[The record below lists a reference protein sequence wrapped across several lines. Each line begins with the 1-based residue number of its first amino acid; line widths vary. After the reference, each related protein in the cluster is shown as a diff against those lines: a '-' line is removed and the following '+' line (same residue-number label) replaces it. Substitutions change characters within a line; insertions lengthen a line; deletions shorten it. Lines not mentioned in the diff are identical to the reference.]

1 MKILVFGL
9 GYVGLTGTACA
20 LKSGHRVFGVDTEL
34 SKVEAVKAGR
44 SPIQEPGIAELL
56 EQGVA
61 EDRLDAGIQFADE
74 VADADLAIV
83 CVGTPSQPDGSHNMS
98 YIAKVSNQIAEALA
112 EKGRA
117 EGKGPL
123 TVAFRSTMRP
133 GSIDDIIWPVF
144 TRALGEDLANEVAE
158 IVYNPEFLREATAVR
173 DYFSPPKIVI
183 GTRDG
188 QPNATLDELF
198 EGIEAPRFHCVFRDS
213 EFVKFMDNSFHA
225 LKVAFANEA
234 GRVATALGVSA
245 QATHEIFV
253 SDTKLNVSPY
263 YLRPG
268 GAFGGSCLP
277 KDVRALSFL
286 GKHAGEKIPVIDA
299 LIKSNEAHKDFM
311 FRYATEGLDPG
322 ARVLMLGLT
331 FKAATDDLRESPNVD
346 LAQRL
351 LKAGFALEIHD
362 PMLENA
368 RIMGQN
374 LGYALAHLPAIEKL
388 LVSKDAMAERT
399 YDRVLDTNG
408 LADNL
413 PAFEAD
419 VIGLGTLK

>member
-20 LKSGHRVFGVDTEL
+20 LKSGHSVFGVDTEP
-34 SKVEAVKAGR
+34 SKVEAVRKGI

-56 EQGVA
+56 AEGVA
-61 EDRLDAGIQFADE
+61 QGRLDAGIHFASE

-98 YIAKVSNQIAEALA
+98 YIANVSRQIAEALA
-112 EKGRA
+112 TSGRA
-117 EGKGPL
+117 KGKGAL

-133 GSIDDIIWPVF
+133 GSIDEIIWPIF
-144 TRALGEDLANEVAE
+144 TRALGEDRDDDLAQL
-158 IVYNPEFLREATAVR
+158 VYNPEFLREATAVR
-173 DYFSPPKIVI
+173 DYFNPPKIVI

-188 QPNATLDELF
+188 TPNAALDELF
-198 EGIEAPRFHCVFRDS
+198 DGIDAPRFHCVFRDS

-234 GRVATALGVSA
+234 GRVASAMGVSA

-253 SDTKLNVSPY
+253 SDTKLNVSSY

-286 GKHAGEKIPVIDA
+286 GRQAGETIPVIDA
-299 LIKSNEAHKDFM
+299 LLGSNEAHKEFM
-311 FRYATEGLDPG
+311 FRYATRGLEPG

-331 FKAATDDLRESPNVD
+331 FKASTDDLRESPNVD

-351 LKAGFALEIHD
+351 LKAGYDLEIHD

-374 LGYALAHLPAIEKL
+374 LGYALAHLPTIEKL
-388 LVSKDAMAERT
+388 LVSREEMAARR

-408 LADNL
+408 IGKDL
-413 PAFEAD
+413 PPFEAEM
-419 VIGLGTLK
+419 IGLSALK